1 MQAEGQSDEEHKERA
16 RRRRDGAANVFY
28 EDPTLA
34 LDYWHEGEERP
45 RPLWRKILYTLSR
58 SKPEDNQRMG
68 IYDLEMVKLHL
79 PTLLQRRNASV
90 SIMTVQPQQIEQNY
104 EQAESTAAP
113 EIVNNTESNSK
124 NDDK

>member
-1 MQAEGQSDEEHKERA
+1 
-16 RRRRDGAANVFY
+16 
-28 EDPTLA
+28 
-34 LDYWHEGEERP
+34 
-45 RPLWRKILYTLSR
+45 
-58 SKPEDNQRMG
+58 MG

-104 EQAESTAAP
+104 EQAESSAAP